1 MSTDRRRTPDH
12 SDCSGVTALLFCV
25 SLETA
30 IGIALIVLWGVAM
43 GGM

>member
-1 MSTDRRRTPDH
+1 MNNRRRTPDR

-30 IGIALIVLWGVAM
+30 IGVALLVLWGVAT

>member
-1 MSTDRRRTPDH
+1 MSNRRRTPDR
-12 SDCSGVTALLFCV
+12 SDCSGVTALLVGV

-30 IGIALIVLWGVAM
+30 IGIALLVLWGVAM